1 MQNNNASPRIYL
13 AISAFVFVIFIFV
26 LVFLIYLSIFS
37 SPNKN
42 GPTPSPI
49 PLPKDLSVNY
59 SNLNHIIPGKS
70 TIEDVEKTNGKPER
84 TSSFGEKTYLY
95 YPTPF
100 KGYENIVLLKNDVV
114 TYALEN
120 VFGNY
125 RGSYGSYTDSLGQPD
140 IALYANDD
148 PLGFPWY
155 VFLKS
160 GLAIRS
166 NNNYIKGIIYFVPQ
180 DKVGFMQNV
189 ASDLKL
195 SEQRPA
201 GQDEFIA
208 P

>member
-1 MQNNNASPRIYL
+1 MQNNIVSSRTYL
-13 AISAFVFVIFIFV
+13 AISAFVIFILV
-26 LVFLIYLSIFS
+26 LIFLTYLGIFT
-37 SPNKN
+37 SPKKN
-42 GPTPSPI
+42 SPSPSPI

-59 SNLNHIIPGKS
+59 SNLNYIVPGKS
-70 TIEDVEKTNGKPER
+70 TIGDVKKINGKPEK

-100 KGYENIVLLKNDVV
+100 KGYENVVLLKNGVV
-114 TYALEN
+114 TYAQES
-120 VFGNY
+120 VFGSY
-125 RGSYGSYTDSLGQPD
+125 RGSYSLYADSLGQPD
-140 IALYANDD
+140 ITLYANND

-166 NNNYIKGIIYFVPQ
+166 SNNYIRGVIYFVPQ
-180 DKVGFMQNV
+180 NKISFMKDV

-195 SEQRPA
+195 SEQAPA
-201 GQDEFIA
+201 GQDEFIR